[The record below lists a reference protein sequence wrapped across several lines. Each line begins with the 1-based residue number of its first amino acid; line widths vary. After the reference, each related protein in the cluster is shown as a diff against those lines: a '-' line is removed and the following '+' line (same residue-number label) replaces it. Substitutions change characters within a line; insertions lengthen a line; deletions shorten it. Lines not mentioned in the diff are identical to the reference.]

1 MKQEEKNKLVEEVLN
16 EFDFAKVDRVMR
28 MLDWEWSIFGKH
40 RAIPGIY
47 GLMTE
52 ARDLLYQVL
61 GRENEGWICCGGFR
75 ASWDGESLELEFI
88 LTSYEASTNYHELT
102 ENCDEEEG
110 T

>member
-1 MKQEEKNKLVEEVLN
+1 MTEEEKSKLVKEVLN

-28 MLDWEWSIFGKH
+28 MLNWEWAIFGKH

-52 ARDLLYQVL
+52 ARDMLYKVL
-61 GRENEGWICCGGFR
+61 EHEDENWIRCGGFR
-75 ASWDGESLELEFI
+75 ASWDGVALGLEFI
-88 LTSYEASTNYHELT
+88 LTSYGAYTNYHELT